1 MTLPPPSPPRARS
14 PVLPLLG
21 IAAIA
26 GSVALAFA
34 WTAGWIGS
42 DRLTAARMTDTIES
56 SGPPHPGFRRAH
68 TKGVC
73 VSGHFQSSGKATWLS
88 SARIFSQ
95 PSTPDRKSVV

>member
-26 GSVALAFA
+26 GGVALAFA

-42 DRLTAARMTDTIES
+42 DRLTAARMTDTI
-56 SGPPHPGFRRAH
+56 
-68 TKGVC
+68 
-73 VSGHFQSSGKATWLS
+73 
-88 SARIFSQ
+88 
-95 PSTPDRKSVV
+95 

>member
-26 GSVALAFA
+26 GGVALAFA

-42 DRLTAARMTDTIES
+42 DR
-56 SGPPHPGFRRAH
+56 
-68 TKGVC
+68 
-73 VSGHFQSSGKATWLS
+73 
-88 SARIFSQ
+88 
-95 PSTPDRKSVV
+95 

>member
-26 GSVALAFA
+26 GGVALAFA

-42 DRLTAARMTDTIES
+42 
-56 SGPPHPGFRRAH
+56 
-68 TKGVC
+68 
-73 VSGHFQSSGKATWLS
+73 
-88 SARIFSQ
+88 
-95 PSTPDRKSVV
+95 